1 MDYLK
6 EFITKLQNLDHS
18 RRTDN
23 VFRDFLALSTYAIM
37 QPFYRSPEI
46 ERKYLDIINK
56 YNKEQAN
63 EFSQM
68 LALLVNALEFQFQ
81 DFLGQVYMQL
91 NLGNVKTGQFFT
103 PYSVSKMM
111 SEITFIDNQKDIE
124 NQDIVTL
131 SEPCCGSGGIIIA
144 YAETMKNHNINYQQ
158 KLFVEAID
166 IDELCFQMAY
176 LQLSLYGIPARVML
190 GDTLAYKFK
199 QNIYTPMYFVN
210 NFEYKLKRYEE
221 QKEKLKA
228 NDNQQFIDLKGI
240 TKTADIYFEDN
251 RIKIRPKNI
260 SNIALK
266 RLNDNNEIYYVPYKI
281 STDLSTITIQ
291 NKQYK
296 IPNWYNKEMIKQKD
310 SKTLEMILMSC
321 DTN

>member
-46 ERKYLDIINK
+46 EQKYLDIINK

-103 PYSVSKMM
+103 PYSVSKLMA
-111 SEITFIDNQKDIE
+111 EITFIDNQKDIE
-124 NQDIVTL
+124 NKDIVTL

-176 LQLSLYGIPARVML
+176 LQLSLYGIPARLML
-190 GDTLAYKFK
+190 GDTLAYKFS
-199 QNIYTPMYFVN
+199 QIIYTPMYFIN
-210 NFEYKLKRYEE
+210 GFSWQLKEFE
-221 QKEKLKA
+221 
-228 NDNQQFIDLKGI
+228 
-240 TKTADIYFEDN
+240 
-251 RIKIRPKNI
+251 
-260 SNIALK
+260 
-266 RLNDNNEIYYVPYKI
+266 
-281 STDLSTITIQ
+281 Q
-291 NKQYK
+291 NKTQSERE
-296 IPNWYNKEMIKQKD
+296 IIKEVIEIKQL
-310 SKTLEMILMSC
+310 SLF
-321 DTN
+321 

>member
-23 VFRDFLALSTYAIM
+23 VFTDFLALSTYAIM

-46 ERKYLDIINK
+46 EQKYLDIINK

-103 PYSVSKMM
+103 PYSVSKLMA
-111 SEITFIDNQKDIE
+111 EITFIDNQKDIE
-124 NQDIVTL
+124 NKDIVTL

-176 LQLSLYGIPARVML
+176 LQLSLYGIPARLML
-190 GDTLAYKFK
+190 GDTLAYKFS
-199 QNIYTPMYFVN
+199 QIIYTPMYFIN
-210 NFEYKLKRYEE
+210 GFSWQLKEFE
-221 QKEKLKA
+221 
-228 NDNQQFIDLKGI
+228 
-240 TKTADIYFEDN
+240 
-251 RIKIRPKNI
+251 
-260 SNIALK
+260 
-266 RLNDNNEIYYVPYKI
+266 
-281 STDLSTITIQ
+281 Q
-291 NKQYK
+291 NKTQSERE
-296 IPNWYNKEMIKQKD
+296 IIKEVVEIKQL
-310 SKTLEMILMSC
+310 SLF
-321 DTN
+321 

>member
-37 QPFYRSPEI
+37 QPFYRSPDI
-46 ERKYLDIINK
+46 EQKYLDIINK

-111 SEITFIDNQKDIE
+111 AEITFIDNQKDIE

-190 GDTLAYKFK
+190 GDTLAYKFS
-199 QNIYTPMYFVN
+199 QIIYTPLYFIN
-210 NFEYKLKRYEE
+210 GFSWRLKEFE
-221 QKEKLKA
+221 
-228 NDNQQFIDLKGI
+228 
-240 TKTADIYFEDN
+240 
-251 RIKIRPKNI
+251 
-260 SNIALK
+260 
-266 RLNDNNEIYYVPYKI
+266 
-281 STDLSTITIQ
+281 Q
-291 NKQYK
+291 NKPQSEQE
-296 IPNWYNKEMIKQKD
+296 IIKEVVEIKQL
-310 SKTLEMILMSC
+310 SLF
-321 DTN
+321 